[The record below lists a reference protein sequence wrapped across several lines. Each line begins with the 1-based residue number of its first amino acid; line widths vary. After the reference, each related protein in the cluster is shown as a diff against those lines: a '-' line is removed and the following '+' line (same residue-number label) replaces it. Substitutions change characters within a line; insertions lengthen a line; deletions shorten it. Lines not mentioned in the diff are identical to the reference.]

1 MKDILNNLAFNPY
14 IFSICLTF
22 AITRPTK
29 IDFLLYPILFIP
41 VLFGYQYV
49 LIIILVVQLICQIF
63 SRYNVELLKKLFFY
77 YFVLILYPILGELL
91 GWSIQIFSH
100 FVLHKFLDYLILNII
115 CFIPEILICILIY
128 LTRKR
133 HSLKISKINSDISYN
148 PNFLNLL
155 VWIIWIFNIV
165 TYAIWTIIEL
175 INIKPIVEL
184 VLMIVVLLI
193 IVILLLNLYKTI
205 QESQKII
212 KTRIQ
217 NAEIKQIQEYS
228 SRLEEANLTLRKA
241 RHDYK
246 NSLLSLN
253 GYLSTN
259 DIEGAKKYL
268 IELVNDNNRLQ
279 NANKSMTLELA
290 NLKIKELKY
299 LIIDKLQQAQDKGI
313 QTKVE
318 INKQIDAFPTSI
330 VNIIRCVG
338 IFLDNA
344 IEACQNQKDAK
355 ISVLITKYS
364 GNNYSLTVQNT
375 ITHFVDVTKSLKPMV
390 TSKQNHEGLGLNN
403 VNEIVNNDLYLS
415 LEIEQNAEEISFELI
430 IQEEKNN

>member
-91 GWSIQIFSH
+91 GWVIQIFSH
-100 FVLHKFLDYLILNII
+100 FVLHKFLDYLTLNII

-128 LTRKR
+128 FTRKR
-133 HSLKISKINSDISYN
+133 HSLKISKISSDISYN

-155 VWIIWIFNIV
+155 VWIVWIFNIV
-165 TYAIWTIIEL
+165 TYAIWTVIEL

-205 QESQKII
+205 QESQKIL

-268 IELVNDNNRLQ
+268 IELVNDNNR
-279 NANKSMTLELA
+279 
-290 NLKIKELKY
+290 
-299 LIIDKLQQAQDKGI
+299 
-313 QTKVE
+313 
-318 INKQIDAFPTSI
+318 
-330 VNIIRCVG
+330 
-338 IFLDNA
+338 
-344 IEACQNQKDAK
+344 
-355 ISVLITKYS
+355 
-364 GNNYSLTVQNT
+364 
-375 ITHFVDVTKSLKPMV
+375 
-390 TSKQNHEGLGLNN
+390 
-403 VNEIVNNDLYLS
+403 
-415 LEIEQNAEEISFELI
+415 
-430 IQEEKNN
+430 